1 MSKFN
6 LKIKF
11 QLQVCFI
18 AIVIEIVIV
27 FYELSVFVLNNFVTL
42 YNKFSH
48 SVTQKNQQLKEMNIP
63 HTSNPRIVII
73 GGGFAGLALAK
84 RLKNKNVQVVLLDK
98 HNYHTFQPLL
108 YQVATGGL
116 EAGSI
121 AYPIR
126 KVIQEYKDFYF
137 RLTSVK
143 EIDTKNQKIISEI
156 GDLHYDYLVIAT
168 GSKTNYFGNKEI
180 ERNSMSMKTIP
191 QSLNIRSLI
200 LENFE
205 QAVLTKDE
213 ADRNAL
219 MNFVLVGAGPTGVE
233 LAGALAEMKRAIL
246 QKDYPDLDISKMEIN
261 LIQSGDRVLN
271 TMSEK
276 SSVAA
281 ERFLLDLGVKV
292 WKNIRV
298 TNYDGRTISTN
309 SDLSIDSATV
319 IWTAGVQGALIHGLD
334 AESLVE
340 RVERIRVNQYNQVA
354 GYNNIFAVGDIA
366 SMETTNYPQ
375 GHPMM
380 AQPAIQQG
388 HLLGENLIKLIAN
401 QPMKPF
407 EYNDK
412 GSMATIGRNL
422 AVVDLPSYHFHGFFA
437 WIVWMMVHLLSLIG
451 FKNKAV
457 VFMNWMYNYIRFDR
471 EGRLIVRPYKK
482 RSFVTFTSDE
492 V

>member
-1 MSKFN
+1 
-6 LKIKF
+6 
-11 QLQVCFI
+11 
-18 AIVIEIVIV
+18 
-27 FYELSVFVLNNFVTL
+27 
-42 YNKFSH
+42 
-48 SVTQKNQQLKEMNIP
+48 MNIP
-63 HTSNPRIVII
+63 NSKKSRVVII
-73 GGGFAGLALAK
+73 GGGFAGITLAK
-84 RLKNKNVQVVLLDK
+84 KLRNKNLQVVLLDK

-143 EIDTKNQKIISEI
+143 EIDTENQKIISEI
-156 GDLHYDYLVIAT
+156 GDLNYDYLIIAT

-205 QAVLTKDE
+205 QAVLLKDE
-213 ADRNAL
+213 TERNAL
-219 MNFVLVGAGPTGVE
+219 MNFVLVGGGPTGVE
-233 LAGALAEMKRAIL
+233 LAGALAEMKKAIF
-246 QKDYPDLDISKMEIN
+246 QKDYPDLDMEKMQIN

-276 SSVAA
+276 SSKAA
-281 ERFLLDLGVKV
+281 EEFLVKLGVKI
-292 WKNIRV
+292 WKNVRV
-298 TNYDGRTISTN
+298 TNYDGRIITTN
-309 SDLSIDSATV
+309 TDLTFDSATV
-319 IWTAGVQGALIHGLD
+319 IWTAGVQGAAVNGLD
-334 AESLVE
+334 ANSLVE
-340 RVERIRVNQYNQVA
+340 KVERIRVNQFNQVV
-354 GYNNIFAVGDIA
+354 GYDNIFAIGDIA
-366 SMETTNYPQ
+366 SMESEEYPQ

-380 AQPAIQQG
+380 AQPALQQG
-388 HLLGENLIKLIAN
+388 KLLGENLVRLIHKEY
-401 QPMKPF
+401 MTPF

-422 AVVDLPSYHFHGFFA
+422 AVVDLPHYHFSGVFA
-437 WIVWMMVHLLSLIG
+437 WFVWMFVHLFSLIG

-457 VFMNWMYNYIRFDR
+457 VFLNWVYNYIRFDR
-471 EGRLIVRPYKK
+471 EGRLIIRPYKK
-482 RSFVTFTSDE
+482 KSFTTFTSDE

>member
-1 MSKFN
+1 
-6 LKIKF
+6 
-11 QLQVCFI
+11 
-18 AIVIEIVIV
+18 
-27 FYELSVFVLNNFVTL
+27 
-42 YNKFSH
+42 
-48 SVTQKNQQLKEMNIP
+48 MNIP
-63 HTSNPRIVII
+63 NSTKKRVVII
-73 GGGFAGLALAK
+73 GAGFAGLSIAK
-84 RLKNKNVQVVLLDK
+84 KLRNKNLQVVLIDK

-126 KVIQEYKDFYF
+126 KVIQQYKDFYF

-143 EIDTKNQKIISEI
+143 EIDTSNQKITSEI

-205 QAVLTKDE
+205 QAVLTTDQADKD
-213 ADRNAL
+213 AL
-219 MNFVLVGAGPTGVE
+219 INFVLVGGGPTGVE
-233 LAGALAEMKRAIL
+233 LAGALAEMKKAIL
-246 QKDYPDLDISKMEIN
+246 QKDYPDLNIDKMQIN
-261 LIQSGDRVLN
+261 LIQSGDRILN

-276 SSVAA
+276 SSDAA
-281 ERFLLDLGVKV
+281 DKFLVDLGVKI
-292 WKNIRV
+292 WKNVRV
-298 TNYDGRTISTN
+298 TNYDGRTITTN
-309 SDLSIDSATV
+309 SDLRFETATV
-319 IWTAGVQGALIHGLD
+319 IWTAGVQGANIHGLD
-334 AESLVE
+334 AKSLVE
-340 RVERIRVNQYNQVA
+340 KVDRIRVNQYNQVI
-354 GYNNIFAVGDIA
+354 GYDTIFAIGDIA
-366 SMETTNYPQ
+366 SMETEKYPQ

-380 AQPAIQQG
+380 AQPALQQG
-388 HLLGENLIKLIAN
+388 DLLGENLVKLLKN

-412 GSMATIGRNL
+412 GSMATIGRNR
-422 AVVDLPSYHFHGFFA
+422 AVVDLPKYHFNGVFA
-437 WIVWMMVHLLSLIG
+437 WFVWMFVHLFSLIG

-457 VFMNWMYNYIRFDR
+457 VFLNWVYNYIRFDR
-471 EGRLIVRPYKK
+471 EGRLIIRPYKK
-482 RSFVTFTSDE
+482 RSFTTFTSDE

>member
-1 MSKFN
+1 
-6 LKIKF
+6 
-11 QLQVCFI
+11 
-18 AIVIEIVIV
+18 
-27 FYELSVFVLNNFVTL
+27 
-42 YNKFSH
+42 
-48 SVTQKNQQLKEMNIP
+48 MNIP
-63 HTSNPRIVII
+63 SSIHQRVVII
-73 GGGFAGLALAK
+73 GGGFAGIALAK
-84 RLKNKNVQVVLLDK
+84 KLRNQKLQVVLIDK

-143 EIDTKNQKIISEI
+143 EIDTQNQKIISDI

-180 ERNSMSMKTIP
+180 ERNAMSMKTIP

-205 QAVLTKDE
+205 QAVLIKDE
-213 ADRNAL
+213 KERNAL
-219 MNFVLVGAGPTGVE
+219 INFVLVGAGPTGVE
-233 LAGALAEMKRAIL
+233 LAGALAEMKKAIL
-246 QKDYPDLDISKMEIN
+246 QKDYPDLNIDKMQIN

-276 SSVAA
+276 SSA
-281 ERFLLDLGVKV
+281 EAEKFLLDLGVKI

-298 TNYDGRTISTN
+298 TNYDGRIISTN
-309 SDLSIDSATV
+309 SELTFDSATV
-319 IWTAGVQGALIHGLD
+319 IWTAGVQGAKISGLD
-334 AESLVE
+334 AKSLVE
-340 RVERIRVNQYNQVA
+340 KVDRIRVNQFNQVL
-354 GYNNIFAVGDIA
+354 GYENIFALGDIA
-366 SMETTNYPQ
+366 SMETEIYPQ

-380 AQPAIQQG
+380 AQPAMQQG
-388 HLLGENLIKLIAN
+388 QLLGDNLVKLIHKK
-401 QPMKPF
+401 PMVPF

-422 AVVDLPSYHFHGFFA
+422 AVVDLPRFHFSGIFA
-437 WIVWMMVHLLSLIG
+437 WFVWMFVHLFSLIG

-457 VFMNWMYNYIRFDR
+457 VLLNWIYNYIKFDR
-471 EGRLIVRPYKK
+471 EGRLIIRPFKK
-482 RSFVTFTSDE
+482 KSFTTFTSDE
-492 V
+492 I